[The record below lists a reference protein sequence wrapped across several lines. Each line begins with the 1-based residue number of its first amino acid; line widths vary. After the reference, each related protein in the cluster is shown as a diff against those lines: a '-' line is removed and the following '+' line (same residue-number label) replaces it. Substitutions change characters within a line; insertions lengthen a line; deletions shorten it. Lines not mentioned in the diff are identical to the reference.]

1 MSVITPAADKL
12 KKLESEILKHNSVTR
27 HQRST
32 KKEKRFDPT
41 QEIRIMAFQSEM
53 PVPVKISK
61 WKLLICKWIGV
72 KPSYDV
78 YTRGYLFLDPKTLLW
93 PGAVIRT
100 RELGVDI
107 VLIGN
112 VEGNQYMYAS
122 TTGTDKP
129 IELFKETRATFI
141 GTTQLPKPQTQ
152 KDGKVHKSSKKVT
165 GPQSDTEK
173 SVQKFYK

>member
-1 MSVITPAADKL
+1 MTVVTPLEKLNTQL
-12 KKLESEILKHNSVTR
+12 KKQEVATR
-27 HQRST
+27 FQKSH
-32 KKEKRFDPT
+32 KKEKLFDPT

-53 PVPVKISK
+53 PVPVKIPK

-72 KPSYDV
+72 RPSYDV
-78 YTRGYLFLDPKTLLW
+78 YTRGYLFLDPKTMLW

-100 RELGVDI
+100 RELSVDI

-129 IELFKETRATFI
+129 HELFKETRATFI
-141 GTTQLPKPQTQ
+141 GTTQLPKPQANK
-152 KDGKVHKSSKKVT
+152 KDGKVHKNSKKIT
-165 GPQSDTEK
+165 STKTDQEK
-173 SVQKFYK
+173 